1 MQYEQIALAT
11 ERTDPVLYD
20 LANDLGDVS
29 ADEIVYA
36 ALETVDDD
44 DDDLPIAS
52 EATWLNAR
60 NIRRANGEAFHARV
74 DGDRYALVIYDDGA
88 VGVYRRI

>member
-36 ALETVDDD
+36 ALETVDDET
-44 DDDLPIAS
+44 DLPIAS

-60 NIRRANGEAFHARV
+60 NIRRANGEAFHASV

>member
-11 ERTDPVLYD
+11 EHTDPVLYD

-44 DDDLPIAS
+44 DDLPIAS

-60 NIRRANGEAFHARV
+60 NIRRANGEAFHASV